1 MEELLFIVT
10 GFMWGE
16 YAPDVFLPGYWE
28 TGTGDCPATTPQ
40 SYLTENLASMSFSR
54 AIIRA
59 VKGPTVAGRGKTD
72 LSRDL
77 TEIRERRC
85 GLWEVGEV
93 GEGEG

>member
-1 MEELLFIVT
+1 MCS
-10 GFMWGE
+10 
-16 YAPDVFLPGYWE
+16 YPA
-28 TGTGDCPATTPQ
+28 TGTGEERRGEERRGETQLSDCPATTPQ
-40 SYLTENLASMSFSR
+40 PYLTENLASMSFSR